1 MSNKAILITIGV
13 LVVLNIVGWW
23 LFYKERTK
31 PVETITKIERRV
43 DTIKLRDPV
52 PAYTT
57 LKSYQFFD
65 FPIEKVIYVDSSSN
79 VQVEIPIEQKT
90 YRDSNYM
97 AIVSGFNP
105 KLDYIETYNN
115 TTTVTTTNV
124 VKQRPIVSFGI
135 GASAIWNPV
144 THQFDWGI
152 GGSVIIPLWSWYH

>member
-1 MSNKAILITIGV
+1 MNKTSWIIILV
-13 LVVLNIVGWW
+13 LAGIAVAGWW

-31 PVETITKIERRV
+31 PVETITKIERKV

-52 PAYTT
+52 PVYTT

-65 FPIEKVIYVDSSSN
+65 FPVESVVYVDSSSH

-124 VKQRPIVSFGI
+124 VKQRPLVSLGV
-135 GASAIWNPV
+135 GASVIWNPI
-144 THQFDWGI
+144 TKQFDWGI
-152 GGSVIIPLWSWYH
+152 SAGVYVPLWSFYY

>member
-1 MSNKAILITIGV
+1 MGKATIISIIL
-13 LVVLNIVGWW
+13 LVVLNIIGWW

-52 PAYTT
+52 PVYTT

-65 FPIEKVIYVDSSSN
+65 FPVESVIYVDSSSN

-124 VKQRPIVSFGI
+124 VKQRPLVSLGV
-135 GASAIWNPV
+135 GASVIWNPI
-144 THQFDWGI
+144 TKQFDWGI
-152 GGSVIIPLWSWYH
+152 SAGVYVPLWSFYY

>member
-1 MSNKAILITIGV
+1 MNKTSWIIILV
-13 LVVLNIVGWW
+13 LAGIAVAGWW
-23 LFYKERTK
+23 LFYKECTK

-52 PAYTT
+52 PVYTT
-57 LKSYQFFD
+57 LKTFQFFD
-65 FPIEKVIYVDSSSN
+65 FPVEKVIYVDSSSN

-124 VKQRPIVSFGI
+124 VKQRPLVSLGL
-135 GASAIWNPV
+135 GASAVWNPI
-144 THQFDWGI
+144 TKQFDWGI
-152 GGSVIIPLWSWYH
+152 SAGVYVPVWSFYY

>member
-1 MSNKAILITIGV
+1 MGKATIISIIL
-13 LVVLNIVGWW
+13 LAVLNIVGWW

-52 PAYTT
+52 PVYTT
-57 LKSYQFFD
+57 LKTFQFFD
-65 FPIEKVIYVDSSSN
+65 LPIEKVIYVDSTSN
-79 VQVEIPIEQKT
+79 YQVEIPIEQKT

-105 KLDYIETYNN
+105 NLDYIETYNN

-124 VKQRPIVSFGI
+124 VKQRPLVSLGV
-135 GASAIWNPV
+135 GASAVWNPI
-144 THQFDWGI
+144 TKQFDWGI
-152 GGSVIIPLWSWYH
+152 SAGVYVPLWSFYY

>member
-1 MSNKAILITIGV
+1 MGKATIISIIL
-13 LVVLNIVGWW
+13 LVVLNIIGWW

-65 FPIEKVIYVDSSSN
+65 FPVEKVIYVDSSSN

-124 VKQRPIVSFGI
+124 VKQRPLVSLGV
-135 GASAIWNPV
+135 GASVIWNPI
-144 THQFDWGI
+144 TKQFDWGI
-152 GGSVIIPLWSWYH
+152 SAGVYVPLWSFYY